1 MLFFNALQKA
11 RCWHLWLTLV
21 ILAINLRPFEIEN
34 ENMSSQSERE
44 DTDALI
50 AKIEAAKA
58 ASKPKVVKDG
68 PIGQAQFAWRMV
80 VELVTA
86 VGMARRSDLD
96 WTSFLEPCRCC
107 LPRSLCSDLQPELT

>member
-1 MLFFNALQKA
+1 
-11 RCWHLWLTLV
+11 
-21 ILAINLRPFEIEN
+21 
-34 ENMSSQSERE
+34 MSSQSERE

-86 VGMARRSDLD
+86 VGMGAALGFGLDKFFGTMPILLAAFTLLGFAAGVNLMLRTAKEIQGRSDGK
-96 WTSFLEPCRCC
+96 
-107 LPRSLCSDLQPELT
+107 